1 MTLEMINPPDLP
13 MPSTYTQVVV
23 ATGSRLVFVAGQ
35 EPEDVEGRL
44 VGPGDLAIQ
53 ARQAFA
59 NLGRALTA
67 AGAVPGEVTRITI
80 YVVGYNRDE
89 HLPVIEEARV
99 SLFGDHKPADSL
111 IGVDR
116 LSPGYL
122 IEVEAIAVT
131 GG

>member
-1 MTLEMINPPDLP
+1 
-13 MPSTYTQVVV
+13 
-23 ATGSRLVFVAGQ
+23 
-35 EPEDVEGRL
+35 
-44 VGPGDLAIQ
+44 
-53 ARQAFA
+53 
-59 NLGRALTA
+59 
-67 AGAVPGEVTRITI
+67 VPGEVARITI

-89 HLPVIEEARV
+89 HLPVIEEARG

-111 IGVDR
+111 TGVDR